1 VTTEVQPAVQP
12 ESARRRWFHV
22 RGITR
27 PVWILSLVSFF
38 ADFSSEM
45 VYPIIP
51 LFITGTLGAPVLA
64 VGVVEGVAEGTAN
77 LTKLISGRWA
87 DQAGVRKPFVVAG
100 YGLAAFGKL
109 ILGIAPA
116 WPIALIG
123 RTSDRFGKGIRGAP
137 RDALLAD
144 FTDES
149 NRGRVF
155 GFHRS
160 MDTLGAVVGPLVGL
174 AFLAVGVRL
183 RLVILLAVVPGIVS
197 VLVLKWLPER
207 KAEPLAPGETRVVPG
222 ASALPAAFYLLL
234 GITTVFM
241 IGNSS
246 DAFLILRSKDLG
258 LTTTLVVLAYVGYNL
273 VYTALS
279 FPAGVVSDHIPRSW
293 LMVIGYLIF
302 AAAYAGFAMAGSS
315 WTVWPLFAVYGAYIA
330 FTDGVSK
337 ALVSDLAPK
346 EVRSSAMGLF
356 QGVGGLAALVASIT
370 AGVLWD
376 QVSDSAPFALGAI
389 CALVAAIGL
398 AAMTMAGTFRK
409 TA

>member
-1 VTTEVQPAVQP
+1 MSSDAPATPAAAQ
-12 ESARRRWFHV
+12 AGRRWFHV

-51 LFITGTLGAPVLA
+51 LFITGTLGAPALA

-100 YGLAAFGKL
+100 YGLAALGKL
-109 ILGIAPA
+109 ILGLATA
-116 WPIALIG
+116 WPIALLG

-160 MDTLGAVVGPLVGL
+160 MDTMGAVVGPLVGL
-174 AFLAVGVRL
+174 AFLASGLRL
-183 RLVILLAVVPGIVS
+183 RFVILLAVVPGIVS
-197 VLVLKWLPER
+197 VLVLRWLPER
-207 KAEPLAPGETRVVPG
+207 KPEPLPAGAEHRAPGAR
-222 ASALPAAFYLLL
+222 ALPLSFYLLL

-258 LTTTLVVLAYVGYNL
+258 LTTTFVVLAYVGYNL

-279 FPAGVVSDHIPRSW
+279 FPAGVISDRIPRAW
-293 LMVIGYLIF
+293 LMVLGYLIF
-302 AAAYAGFAMAGSS
+302 AGTYAGFAVAGSDVL
-315 WTVWPLFAVYGAYIA
+315 VWPLFAVYGAYIA

-346 EVRSSAMGLF
+346 AVRSSAMGLY
-356 QGVGGLAALVASIT
+356 QGIGGFAALAASII

-376 QVSDSAPFALGAI
+376 QVSESAPFVMGAS
-389 CALVAAIGL
+389 CALIAAAGL
-398 AAMTMAGTFRK
+398 ALMTASGTFRK
-409 TA
+409 PA

>member
-1 VTTEVQPAVQP
+1 MTAKAEPAAAP
-12 ESARRRWFHV
+12 GWSRRFHV

-51 LFITGTLGAPVLA
+51 LFITGTLGAPALA

-77 LTKLISGRWA
+77 ITKLISGRWA
-87 DQAGVRKPFVVAG
+87 DRFGARKPFVVAG
-100 YGLAAFGKL
+100 YGLAAIGKL
-109 ILGIAPA
+109 ILGLATV
-116 WPIALIG
+116 WPIALVG

-144 FTDES
+144 FTDDR

-174 AFLAVGVRL
+174 AFLEADVRL
-183 RLVILLAVVPGIVS
+183 RWIILLAVVPGIAS

-207 KAEPLAPGETRVVPG
+207 KPEPLAPGAERHVPG
-222 ASALPAAFYLLL
+222 ASALPMSFYLLL
-234 GITTVFM
+234 GVMALFM

-258 LTTTLVVLAYVGYNL
+258 LSTTLVVLAYVCYNL
-273 VYTALS
+273 VYTGLS
-279 FPAGVVSDHIPRSW
+279 FPAGVLSDRIPRAW
-293 LMVIGYLIF
+293 LMIVGMLVFAGVYL
-302 AAAYAGFAMAGSS
+302 GFARASHD
-315 WTVWPLFAVYGAYIA
+315 WAVWPLFAIYGAYIA
-330 FTDGVSK
+330 LTDGVSK
-337 ALVSDLAPK
+337 ALVADLAPK
-346 EVRSSAMGLF
+346 DIRSSAMGLF
-356 QGVGGLAALVASIT
+356 QGITGFAALAASIT
-370 AGVLWD
+370 AGILWD
-376 QVSDSAPFALGAI
+376 QVSERAPFALGAA
-389 CALVAAIGL
+389 CALAAAIALTVMMLSGRL
-398 AAMTMAGTFRK
+398 RKAA
-409 TA
+409 

>member
-1 VTTEVQPAVQP
+1 MTKGAPLTAAETAAP
-12 ESARRRWFHV
+12 RWFHV

-38 ADFSSEM
+38 ADVSGEM
-45 VYPIIP
+45 VYPIVP
-51 LFITGTLGAPVLA
+51 LFITGTLGAPALA

-77 LTKLISGRWA
+77 LTKLVTGRWA

-100 YGLAAFGKL
+100 YGLAALGKL
-109 ILGIAPA
+109 ILGLATA
-116 WPIALIG
+116 WPIALVG
-123 RTSDRFGKGIRGAP
+123 RTTDRFGKGIRGAP

-144 FTDES
+144 FTDAS

-174 AFLAVGVRL
+174 AFLAMGLRL
-183 RLVILLAVVPGIVS
+183 RFVILLAVAPGIVS

-207 KAEPLAPGETRVVPG
+207 KPELATPGATRAVPG

-279 FPAGVVSDHIPRSW
+279 FPAGVVSDRIPRAW
-293 LMVIGYLIF
+293 LLVIGYLIF
-302 AAAYAGFAMAGSS
+302 AAVYAGFAAAGSS

-330 FTDGVSK
+330 LTDGVSK
-337 ALVSDLAPK
+337 ALISDLAPK
-346 EVRSSAMGLF
+346 ELRSSAMGLF
-356 QGVGGLAALVASIT
+356 QGIGGLAALSASIT

-376 QVSDSAPFALGAI
+376 QVSDSAPFALGAV
-389 CALVAAIGL
+389 CALVAATGL
-398 AAMTMAGTFRK
+398 TAMTLAGTFHKR
-409 TA
+409 A

>member
-1 VTTEVQPAVQP
+1 MTKGAPLTAAETAAP
-12 ESARRRWFHV
+12 RWFHV

-38 ADFSSEM
+38 ADVSGEM
-45 VYPIIP
+45 VYPIVP
-51 LFITGTLGAPVLA
+51 LFITGTLGAPALA

-77 LTKLISGRWA
+77 LTKLVTGRWA

-100 YGLAAFGKL
+100 YGLAALGKL
-109 ILGIAPA
+109 ILGLATA
-116 WPIALIG
+116 WPIALVG
-123 RTSDRFGKGIRGAP
+123 RTTDRFGKGIRGAP

-144 FTDES
+144 FTDAS

-174 AFLAVGVRL
+174 AFLAMGLRL
-183 RLVILLAVVPGIVS
+183 RFVILLAVAPGIVS
-197 VLVLKWLPER
+197 VLVLRWLPER
-207 KAEPLAPGETRVVPG
+207 KPEPATPGATRAVPG

-279 FPAGVVSDHIPRSW
+279 FPAGVVSDRMPRAW
-293 LMVIGYLIF
+293 LLVIGYLIF
-302 AAAYAGFAMAGSS
+302 AAVYAGFAAAGSS

-330 FTDGVSK
+330 LTDGVSK
-337 ALVSDLAPK
+337 ALISDLAPK
-346 EVRSSAMGLF
+346 ELRSSAMGLF
-356 QGVGGLAALVASIT
+356 QGIGGLAALSASIT

-376 QVSDSAPFALGAI
+376 QVSDSAPFALGAV
-389 CALVAAIGL
+389 CALVAAAGL
-398 AAMTMAGTFRK
+398 TVMTLAGTFHRRL
-409 TA
+409 